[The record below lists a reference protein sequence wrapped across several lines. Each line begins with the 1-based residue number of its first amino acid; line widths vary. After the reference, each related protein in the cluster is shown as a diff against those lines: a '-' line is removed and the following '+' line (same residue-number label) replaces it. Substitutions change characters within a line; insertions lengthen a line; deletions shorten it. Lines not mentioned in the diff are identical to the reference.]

1 MSDRQTPE
9 SSAAPVS
16 LSRIRGGAARG
27 AEECRA
33 DQHAGVDNSVQA
45 AQGCRVASGAED
57 GADLC
62 TLGTAEPT
70 APNREIKGIAYGGT
84 WHGEVLTSQLCR
96 GRLMPRRAVKDGKVR
111 MPSGGDYI
119 STPILSEFYDVEIAG
134 YRDEAMPVGT
144 IEGAYYFVL
153 RGAKA
158 PSADQ
163 AMADARASG
172 LTVYRG
178 LPTWQP

>member
-1 MSDRQTPE
+1 
-9 SSAAPVS
+9 
-16 LSRIRGGAARG
+16 
-27 AEECRA
+27 
-33 DQHAGVDNSVQA
+33 
-45 AQGCRVASGAED
+45 
-57 GADLC
+57 
-62 TLGTAEPT
+62 
-70 APNREIKGIAYGGT
+70 
-84 WHGEVLTSQLCR
+84 
-96 GRLMPRRAVKDGKVR
+96 